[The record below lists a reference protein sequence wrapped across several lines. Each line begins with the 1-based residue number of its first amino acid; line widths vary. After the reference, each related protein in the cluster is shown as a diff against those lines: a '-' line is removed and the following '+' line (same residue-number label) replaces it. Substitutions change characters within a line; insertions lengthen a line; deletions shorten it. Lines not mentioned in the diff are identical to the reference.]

1 MGAPN
6 FHGRKC
12 LRFEKSLTENTMQD
26 TIPNAS
32 DLTEIPMAYEWTPTG
47 WRPVP
52 AFIVIRQFTM
62 VGPWNN

>member
-1 MGAPN
+1 
-6 FHGRKC
+6 
-12 LRFEKSLTENTMQD
+12 MQD